1 VSIGLLLALLMLVLA
16 ILFAVLGQMDL
27 KTAGLIAGTDLAIL
41 VGGYTLPVRTP

>member
-1 VSIGLLLALLMLVLA
+1 VSIGIILAFLDMVLA

-27 KTAGLIAGTDLAIL
+27 KVAALFVGTNLAIL